1 MSEIVKFVKASTFF
15 ISAHLKIST
24 LFVISHIL
32 RAKVSPEWWLNS
44 GFGTQKRCPF
54 NRGNRYKDYGNI
66 FPGPNFVPPEWRSLL
81 NRVVPKERFHCTAI
95 LRFKSQKRN
104 PRSLAFIILNL

>member
-1 MSEIVKFVKASTFF
+1 M
-15 ISAHLKIST
+15 ISAHLKILT
-24 LFVISHIL
+24 LFVISHTL

-44 GFGTQKRCPF
+44 GFGTQKKCPF
-54 NRGNRYKDYGNI
+54 NRGNRYKDYVNI
-66 FPGPNFVPPEWRSLL
+66 FPGPNFVPPEWRCLL
-81 NRVVPKERFHCTAI
+81 NRVVPKERFHCIAI

>member
-1 MSEIVKFVKASTFF
+1 MIST
-15 ISAHLKIST
+15 HLKILT

-54 NRGNRYKDYGNI
+54 NRGNRYKDYVNI
-66 FPGPNFVPPEWRSLL
+66 FPGPNFVPPEWSCLL
-81 NRVVPKERFHCTAI
+81 NRVVPGEVSLYCDFEIQKSKE
-95 LRFKSQKRN
+95 KS
-104 PRSLAFIILNL
+104 SISCFYYFEFIMP